1 MRKIRY
7 YGLRLL
13 PYAIACFILVL
24 ILPSE
29 GSLLYEYKVGH
40 PWTYETLYAPFDF
53 PIHKSQKDIEQ
64 EKGQI
69 LQSQLPYYSL
79 VKINTA
85 TTLSSLRN
93 HYKNIPT
100 SDSIEWVQKS
110 LLILNKIYAK
120 GVRNMEHEVLRDSA
134 GSIPYLV
141 ILHGSE
147 AEQVPQAETYTSEE
161 AGSTYQQT
169 MAQDFAWM
177 KDKPVEHL
185 PANLVYNE
193 RITSKLREEQLDDIA
208 PTRGIVALGETIVR
222 KGEIVTEHNNMILE
236 SLRKEYQQRIGFTGT
251 EGMQRLGIFIFVFSI
266 LTCLYIFL
274 FKFRNAIVMDIKK
287 SSFILMLMIIMVALT
302 ILISRSDSKLSIYM
316 IPFVIVPIY
325 IDTFFDSRL
334 ATFSNI
340 AIILL
345 LGFFVPNGFEF
356 CLLNLVVGTIAI
368 YSMKDA
374 HRRGRLFGMSL
385 TIFLSYSVIFFGT
398 SLVKTGSIGSMSWI
412 DFVWFAINALLV
424 IFGYQLIYLFEKMFG
439 FLSDSTLVELSD
451 YNQPLLRELAEKAPS
466 TFQHVLQVA
475 NLAESA
481 TRKVG
486 GNPLLARAGALYHDI
501 GKIRNPN
508 FFIENI
514 IDTINPHKQLTPE
527 QSAAIIISHVT
538 EGVAIA
544 KKHRIPQD
552 IIDFIQT
559 HHGTSYVGYFLNEYR
574 RQTPNAGDV
583 SHFRYPGPK
592 PMTKE
597 QGILMMADAVEAS
610 SRSMGQQSEKAIN
623 ELVENIINY
632 QINQQQH
639 NNIPLSLKEITI
651 VKNVFKQKLVNI
663 YHDRNVE

>member
-1 MRKIRY
+1 MHKIRY
-7 YGLRLL
+7 YSLRLL

-24 ILPSE
+24 ILPGE
-29 GSLLYEYKVGH
+29 GSMLYEYKVGR

-53 PIHKSQKDIEQ
+53 PIHKSQKNLDDERN
-64 EKGQI
+64 QI

-79 VKINTA
+79 VKVNVENIVTG
-85 TTLSSLRN
+85 LRN
-93 HYKNIPT
+93 RFKDMPQT
-100 SDSIEWVQKS
+100 DSLAWTQQSK
-110 LLILNKIYAK
+110 LTLNKIYAK
-120 GVRNMEHEVLRDSA
+120 GIRNMEQPVPRDSA
-134 GSIPYLV
+134 GAVPYLV

-147 AEQVPQAETYTSEE
+147 AEQVPQSETYTPDE
-161 AGSTYQQT
+161 AGDTYLQEL
-169 MAQDFAWM
+169 ARDFPWI
-177 KDKPVEHL
+177 KDKTPLHL
-185 PANLVYNE
+185 PANLAFNE
-193 RITSKLREEQLDDIA
+193 NITNQLRNEQIDDIS
-208 PTRGIVALGETIVR
+208 PTQGVVTLGQTIIR
-222 KGEIVTEHNNMILE
+222 KGEIVTEQNNMVLE
-236 SLRKEYQQRIGFTGT
+236 SLRKEYQQRIGFTGS

-274 FKFRNAIVMDIKK
+274 FKFRNAIVMDIRK

-302 ILISRSDSKLSIYM
+302 MLISRSDSKLSIYM

-368 YSMKDA
+368 YSMKDT

-385 TIFLSYSVIFFGT
+385 TIFLSYSIIFFGT
-398 SLVKTGSIGSMSWI
+398 SLVKTGSLSSMSWL
-412 DFVWFAINALLV
+412 DFVWFGVNALLV

-451 YNQPLLRELAEKAPS
+451 YNHPLLRELAEKAPS

-501 GKIRNPN
+501 GKIRNPT

-527 QSAAIIISHVT
+527 QSAAIIIAHVT
-538 EGVAIA
+538 DGVAIA
-544 KKHRIPQD
+544 KKHRLPQD

-610 SRSMGQQSEKAIN
+610 SRSMGQQSEKTIN
-623 ELVENIINY
+623 DLVENIINY

-639 NNIPLSLKEITI
+639 NNIPLSLKEISV

>member
-1 MRKIRY
+1 MHKIRY

-29 GSLLYEYKVGH
+29 GSLQYEYKIGH

-53 PIHKSQKDIEQ
+53 PIHKSQKNIEL
-64 EKGQI
+64 EKNQI
-69 LQSQLPYYSL
+69 QRSQLPYYSL
-79 VKINTA
+79 VPVSIEKTFSN
-85 TTLSSLRN
+85 LKS

-100 SDSIEWVQKS
+100 TDSASWVQQS
-110 LLILNKIYAK
+110 VLLLNKIYAK
-120 GVRNMEHEVLRDSA
+120 GVRNMEHAFVPDSA
-134 GSIPYLV
+134 GTIPYLV

-147 AEQVPQAETYTSEE
+147 AEQVPMAETYTEEE
-161 AGSTYQQT
+161 AEQIFYQT
-169 MAQDFAWM
+169 MAREFAWM
-177 KDKPVEHL
+177 NEKSVFSL
-185 PANLVYNE
+185 PANLIYNE
-193 RITSKLREEQLDDIA
+193 RITNTLREERLEDIS
-208 PTRGIVALGETIVR
+208 PTQGIVALGETIIR
-222 KGEIVTEHNNMILE
+222 KGEIVSEHNNTILE

-251 EGMQRLGIFIFVFSI
+251 EGLQRLGIFIFVFSI

-287 SSFILMLMIIMVALT
+287 SSFILLLMILMVGLT
-302 ILISRSDSKLSIYM
+302 MLISHSDNKLSIYM

-325 IDTFFDSRL
+325 LDTFFDSRL
-334 ATFSNI
+334 ATFGNI

-374 HRRGRLFGMSL
+374 HRRGRLFGMAL
-385 TIFLSYSVIFFGT
+385 IIFISYSIIYFGT
-398 SLVKTGSIGSMSWI
+398 SLVKTGSLNSMSWV
-412 DFVWFAINALLV
+412 DFMWFAINALLV
-424 IFGYQLIYLFEKMFG
+424 IFGYQLIYLFEKLFG

-514 IDTINPHKQLTPE
+514 IDTVNPHKQLTPE
-527 QSAAIIISHVT
+527 QSASIIISHVT
-538 EGVAIA
+538 EGIVIA
-544 KKHRIPQD
+544 KKHRLPQD

-574 RQTPNAGDV
+574 RQAPNAGDV